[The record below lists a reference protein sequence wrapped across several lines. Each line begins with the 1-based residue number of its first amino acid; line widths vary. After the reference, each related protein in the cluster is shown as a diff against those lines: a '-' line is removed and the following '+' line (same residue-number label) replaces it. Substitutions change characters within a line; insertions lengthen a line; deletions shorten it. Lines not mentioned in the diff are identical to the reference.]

1 MRNIAHRRSH
11 LNFAAALG
19 LGDRAHEAAE
29 CPRADALGTPRII
42 AGDWIEMAAD
52 ALLRQLTSRVEAAR
66 KSILLHDPEERPPRY
81 CPTFSAICVTIATG
95 WCMWCREWR
104 SRLRPLPRKVKNVN
118 KPNN

>member
-42 AGDWIEMAAD
+42 AVVAATT
-52 ALLRQLTSRVEAAR
+52 R
-66 KSILLHDPEERPPRY
+66 
-81 CPTFSAICVTIATG
+81 
-95 WCMWCREWR
+95 
-104 SRLRPLPRKVKNVN
+104 
-118 KPNN
+118 